1 MSIIQPVESANGTKS
16 GGRRNFLFLPASLSH
31 LGHLRHLPSFSPDL
45 GLGFT
50 PLTPLFL
57 RLSGSDSITPLAPAY
72 GTSQLP

>member
-1 MSIIQPVESANGTKS
+1 MEQKWRKEELPLSSCLTVSPGTS
-16 GGRRNFLFLPASLSH
+16 SLLFS
-31 LGHLRHLPSFSPDL
+31 DL

-50 PLTPLFL
+50 PLTLLFF